1 LFGRLGQSY
10 FLCDCHPHVANSKNI
25 LELKSFADE
34 SAEKKKKRKR
44 RKHRQVTRKGI
55 TSPTRL
61 PKSMAFIPLFCTFS
75 MKKLL
80 IRQNKGEISEYG

>member
-44 RKHRQVTRKGI
+44 RKHRQVTRKE
-55 TSPTRL
+55 TSDDQE
-61 PKSMAFIPLFCTFS
+61 SE
-75 MKKLL
+75 
-80 IRQNKGEISEYG
+80 EIKEV